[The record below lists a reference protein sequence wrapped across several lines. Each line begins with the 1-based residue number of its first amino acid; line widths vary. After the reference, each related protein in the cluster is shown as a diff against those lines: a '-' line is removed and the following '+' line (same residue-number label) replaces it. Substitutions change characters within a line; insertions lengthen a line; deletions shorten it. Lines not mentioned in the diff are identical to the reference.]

1 MFAYIT
7 IGVDYVI
14 VQVLLQNADTIISE
28 DVCNASV
35 ILSAEDRNA
44 ILEYFDDNYF

>member
-1 MFAYIT
+1 MT

-14 VQVLLQNADTIISE
+14 VQVLLQYVDTIKSE
-28 DVCNASV
+28 NVSNASV

-44 ILEYFDDNYF
+44 ILG

>member
-14 VQVLLQNADTIISE
+14 VQVLLQYVDTIKSE
-28 DVCNASV
+28 DVRNASV

-44 ILEYFDDNYF
+44 ILG